1 MVPCY
6 ICGKNS
12 AGGWVAGLPPAPDS
26 QKTGLCPEHDNIENR
41 ALAFKAWQDLLT
53 HEIQVQLETVR
64 HEEDA
69 PPLKLVVQ
77 FMDGGKTVISCRSFG
92 VTGEDMLEIH
102 DADGER
108 KFYPLRHIR
117 SYKVLSE

>member
-26 QKTGLCPEHDNIENR
+26 QKTGLCPEHDNITNR
-41 ALAFKAWQDLLT
+41 ASAFKAWQDLLT
-53 HEIQVQLETVR
+53 HEIEVQLEITKDG
-64 HEEDA
+64 EGT

-77 FMDGGKTVISCRSFG
+77 FLDGGKVVIPCRSFG
-92 VTGEDMLEIH
+92 IVDNSTLEVL
-102 DADGER
+102 DAEGER
-108 KFYPLRHIR
+108 KFYPLQHVR
-117 SYKVLSE
+117 SYQLLGD